1 MNDLFP
7 NYVPP
12 NEKIIMWEIC
22 FADMRGKPTN
32 LLFHAR
38 QETALTG
45 VTVPRR
51 PGISLKWKGTRIRG
65 VNWNI
70 RHDNLLNG
78 EVIAP
83 IYGWHEKQYTEIDED
98 KHLVDIND
106 EVKNA
111 DLRSI
116 IQFCCDRWNI
126 ESPEEFQYRIGDL

>member
-1 MNDLFP
+1 MVLPHSLFRGDVAE
-7 NYVPP
+7 YVTLLL
-12 NEKIIMWEIC
+12 IGSSHASLDVLC
-22 FADMRGKPTN
+22 AASLHN
-32 LLFHAR
+32 LRIFPQPA
-38 QETALTG
+38 
-45 VTVPRR
+45 RR